1 MWYSPE
7 EYDKEIIDYN
17 QVFMA
22 LEGELDETEARVTFI
37 DFLRSN
43 LGFAVELL
51 TGIKLATYQEIALR
65 GLMNREY
72 SMCIWGRGCGKT
84 FIASIFCMMQAML
97 ENNSRMVVV
106 GPTFRTSRFI
116 FNKIEEIL
124 EGKKCHLAR
133 QAFGMKKD
141 KRNDLHQFILPN
153 KSAIAAIPLNGEKIR
168 GFRANILV
176 IDEYLLMS
184 REIIDT
190 VLVPFLTAPQDM
202 DERQE
207 IIEKEDELIAQ
218 GFMKETERGSFENK
232 TKIVALSSASYTFEN
247 LYTTYCDYIKKIYNA
262 KEAFALYEKDTN
274 EKPPKYFICQLA
286 WNALPKHM
294 INQSIIKE
302 AQNNGTNNA
311 IFRREYCAQFDDGS
325 EGFFSAKKIQSVTV
339 QDGQVPTIQLTGK
352 KDSKY
357 ILAIDPSFSQSPSSD
372 DFAMSLIEI
381 DEESQTGILVHAYGE
396 HGKELRE
403 HIKYFYYLLS
413 NFNIVFIAIDNAG
426 YQFIDACNESKWLQ
440 AKNIELK
447 FMDFDPSKKEP
458 DRAGEMMLAKREYNL
473 QHNKKAVRIVFS
485 NNDWIRNS
493 NEWLQG
499 CIEYKK
505 IWFASKAQARET
517 TFNTMINTKLDRDLL
532 TGTLL
537 DKAEAKEE
545 FQMDRFIE
553 KVGHMIAL
561 TSKQCAMITP
571 TTNARGTQT
580 FDLPSHLSKEK
591 GPDRARR
598 DNYTSLLIGIWAMK
612 TYFEMINAQAEVLEE
627 SFCAMV

>member
-1 MWYSPE
+1 MWFSPPEYS
-7 EYDKEIIDYN
+7 KEVTNYN
-17 QVFMA
+17 EVFRA
-22 LEGELDETEARVTFI
+22 LEGELDETEGRVTFI
-37 DFLRSN
+37 DFLRCN

-51 TGIKLATYQEIALR
+51 TGIKLAPYQEITLR
-65 GLMNREY
+65 GLMNRQY
-72 SMCIWGRGCGKT
+72 SMCVWGRGCGKT

-97 ENNSRMVVV
+97 ENNSRMIVV

-124 EGKKCHLAR
+124 EGKNCRLAR
-133 QAFGMKKD
+133 QAFGMHKD

-190 VLVPFLTAPQDM
+190 VLMPFLTAPQDM
-202 DERQE
+202 DARQA
-207 IIEKEDELIAQ
+207 IIEKEDELISK
-218 GFMKETERGSFENK
+218 GLMSESERGSFENK
-232 TKIVALSSASYTFEN
+232 TKVIALSSASYTFEN
-247 LYTTYCDYIKKIYNA
+247 LYTTYCDWLRKIYHA
-262 KEAFALYEKDTN
+262 KESFAEYSDGD

-286 WNALPKHM
+286 WNAIPKHM

-302 AQNNGTNNA
+302 AEQGGTSNA

-325 EGFFSAKKIQSVTV
+325 EGFFSAKKMQSVTV
-339 QDGQVPTIQLTGK
+339 QDGQAPTIQLTGNK
-352 KDSKY
+352 NSKY
-357 ILAIDPSFSQSPSSD
+357 ILSIDPSFSQSPTSD

-381 DEESQTGILVHAYGE
+381 EEESQTGTLVHAYGE
-396 HGKELRE
+396 HGKELKE
-403 HIKYFYYLLS
+403 HIKYFYYLIS

-426 YQFIDACNESKWLQ
+426 HQFIDACNESRWLRD
-440 AKNIELK
+440 KNIEIK

-458 DRAGEMMLAKREYNL
+458 DRVEEMILAKSQYNL
-473 QHNKKAVRIVFS
+473 QHNRKAVRIVFS

-505 IWFASKAQARET
+505 IWFASKAQARESA
-517 TFNTMINTKLDRDLL
+517 FNTMVNTKLDRDLL
-532 TGTLL
+532 SGTLL

-561 TSKQCAMITP
+561 TCKQCAMIDP
-571 TTNARGTQT
+571 STNARGTQT
-580 FDLPSHLSKEK
+580 FDLPTHLAKEK

-612 TYFEMINAQAEVLEE
+612 TYFEMANAKEEVLEE

>member
-1 MWYSPE
+1 MWFSPP
-7 EYDKEIIDYN
+7 EYDKEIINYN
-17 QVFMA
+17 EVFKE

-37 DFLRSN
+37 DFLRCN
-43 LGFAVELL
+43 LGFAVEML
-51 TGIKLATYQEIALR
+51 TGIKLAAYQEIVLR
-65 GLMNREY
+65 GLMNRQY
-72 SMCIWGRGCGKT
+72 SMCVLGRGCGKT
-84 FIASIFCMMQAML
+84 FIASIFCMLQAML
-97 ENNSRMVVV
+97 EENSRIIVV

-116 FNKIEEIL
+116 FNKVEEIL
-124 EGKKCHLAR
+124 EGKNCRLAR
-133 QAFGMKKD
+133 QAFGIKKD
-141 KRNDLHQFILPN
+141 KRNDLHQFTLPN
-153 KSAIAAIPLNGEKIR
+153 NSAIAAIPLNGEKIR

-190 VLVPFLTAPQDM
+190 VLMPFLVAPQDM
-202 DERQE
+202 SSRQA
-207 IIEKEDELIAQ
+207 IVEKEDELISK
-218 GFMKETERGSFENK
+218 GLMKDSERGSFENK
-232 TKIVALSSASYTFEN
+232 TKVIALSSASYTFEN
-247 LYTTYCDYIKKIYNA
+247 LYTTYCEYLRKIYNA
-262 KEAFALYEKDTN
+262 KQEFKKYAEAGD
-274 EKPPKYFICQLA
+274 EKPPKYFICQMA
-286 WNALPKHM
+286 WNAIPKHM
-294 INQSIIKE
+294 INQAIIKE
-302 AQNNGTNNA
+302 ASDGGTSSA

-325 EGFFSAKKIQSVTV
+325 EGFFSAKKIQSITIE
-339 QDGQVPTIQLTGK
+339 DGQSPTIQIVGK
-352 KDSKY
+352 KESKY
-357 ILAIDPSFSQSPSSD
+357 ILSIDPSFSQSPNSD

-381 DEESQTGILVHAYGE
+381 DEEAQTGILVHAYGE
-396 HGKELRE
+396 HGKELKE

-426 YQFIDACNESKWLQ
+426 YQFIDACNESRWLLD
-440 AKNIELK
+440 KNIDLK

-458 DRAGEMMLAKREYNL
+458 DRAEEMILAKREYNL
-473 QHNKKAVRIVFS
+473 QHGKKAVRIVFS

-505 IWFASKAQARET
+505 IWFASKGQAREGA
-517 TFNTMINTKLDRDLL
+517 FSALLNTKLDRELL

-537 DKAEAKEE
+537 DKAESREE

-561 TSKQCAMITP
+561 TSKQCAMIDP

-580 FDLPSHLSKEK
+580 FDLPTHLAKEK

-612 TYFEMINAQAEVLEE
+612 TYFEMINAKAEVLDE